1 MCFHPQKVS
10 CITFYPRKL
19 YVFNSVL
26 AGKKGC
32 QTDGSMQSK
41 IKTLWLALRIAK
53 SLDLAQVY
61 GKVWEEEDKVGLVL

>member
-1 MCFHPQKVS
+1 MYFHPQKVS
-10 CITFYPRKL
+10 CTTFYPRKL

-26 AGKKGC
+26 VVKKGC
-32 QTDGSMQSK
+32 QADGSVQSK

-61 GKVWEEEDKVGLVL
+61 GKVWEEEDKVRLEL